1 MSVPGTDRPRLAE
14 VIDDLIDPRVGL
26 LAWVSEVYKDAGAPE
41 FFHYS
46 AKAAGTLGL
55 AGRENFRH
63 TGGAAARREDAV
75 VKAIGEAIE
84 RYSSAWY
91 DPAELPLTTHRQAD
105 FDAVPPEEFALY
117 RAGQCDRPDFPVR
130 PFTRDTAIRWTP
142 ARDAR
147 TGAEVHVPAARVYMP
162 YQCDPRTGDTPV
174 CQPISTGLACHE
186 SFAAAALSG
195 VCEVIERDA
204 ITIVWQAMVAPPHL
218 RVESLPDE
226 LYDLVARFERTAA
239 EVTLFD
245 VTLDHGVPTML
256 SALRSRHDGGPALV
270 LAGAAAPS
278 PATAVRKSLEELAH
292 TRRYSQFIRTRSPR
306 LVPDPPDHHTV
317 TGQQDHLNYWA
328 DHANLPQAD
337 FLFSAGERLD
347 FDDLADPGTGDVAR
361 DLRMVCERV
370 SAAGERV
377 LLTELTTPDVAELGL
392 SVVRA
397 VIPGFHPL
405 QLGHVL
411 RAQGGTRLWTVPQRL
426 GHRGIEPGTG
436 DNPAP
441 HPYP

>member
-1 MSVPGTDRPRLAE
+1 MNVLGQDRPRLAE
-14 VIDDLIDPRVGL
+14 VIDYLVDPRAGL
-26 LAWVSEVYKDAGAPE
+26 LASVSEVYKDAGAPE
-41 FFHYS
+41 FFHYA
-46 AKAAGTLGL
+46 AKAANTLGL
-55 AGRENFRH
+55 AGRENFRE
-63 TGGAAARREDAV
+63 TGGAALRREDAV
-75 VKAIGEAIE
+75 AKAIGEAIE

-91 DPAELPLTTHRQAD
+91 DPAELPLTSHRRAD

-117 RAGQCDRPDFPVR
+117 RTEQLDQPDFPVR
-130 PFTRDTAIRWTP
+130 PFTRNTTLHWTP

-147 TGAEVHVPAARVYMP
+147 TGDEVYVPAARVYMP

-186 SFAAAALSG
+186 SFAAAALSA

-204 ITIVWQAMVAPPHL
+204 ITIVWQAMIAPPRI
-218 RVESLPDE
+218 RVETLPDE

-245 VTLDHGVPTML
+245 VTLDHGVPAVL
-256 SALRSRHDGGPALV
+256 SALRGRHDGGPALV
-270 LAGAAAPS
+270 VAGAAAPS
-278 PATAVRKSLEELAH
+278 LATAVRKSLEELAH

-306 LVPDPPDHHTV
+306 LAPEPPDHRNV

-328 DHANLPQAD
+328 DHANLSQAE
-337 FLFSAGERLD
+337 FLFSSGERRD
-347 FDDLADPGTGDVAR
+347 YDDLADPGTGDVER
-361 DLRMVCERV
+361 DLRLVCERV
-370 SAAGERV
+370 SAVGERV
-377 LLTELTTPDVAELGL
+377 LLAELTTSDVAEIGL

-405 QLGHVL
+405 QLGHTL
-411 RAQGGTRLWTVPQRL
+411 RARGGTRLWTVPQRL
-426 GHRGIEPGTG
+426 GHPGIDPGTG